1 MAIAEMAA
9 TVAIAITA
17 LIIAAIVTETE
28 GAAEEE
34 EVEMLDELEEEE
46 EEECAYCV
54 LMMGSLQWLYR
65 VGEGRRIHGR
75 GESDR

>member
-17 LIIAAIVTETE
+17 LSIAAIVTETE

-34 EVEMLDELEEEE
+34 EMLDELEEEE

-54 LMMGSLQWLYR
+54 VMMGSLQRLYR